1 MSAAVDTNVRRAV
14 SLSVCMLLASL
25 VSAPV
30 ARTGD
35 GDGDVLPLPE
45 TLRGT
50 GLYADW
56 DTRVVAAGNLPYSPQ
71 YALWTDGA
79 TKSRWLH
86 LPPGAWI
93 ESRLPASMC

>member
-1 MSAAVDTNVRRAV
+1 MSAAVDTNVRRSV

-35 GDGDVLPLPE
+35 GDVPPLPE

-56 DTRVVAAGNLPYSPQ
+56 DTKVVAAGN
-71 YALWTDGA
+71 
-79 TKSRWLH
+79 
-86 LPPGAWI
+86 
-93 ESRLPASMC
+93 